1 MDHGGNA
8 LTAPIAQSERIDE
21 LDALRGFALFGVLLV
36 NFVGF
41 AGGGL
46 MATDAQL
53 GALPTAQVD
62 HVTDF
67 MVEWLATNKANTLF
81 ATLFGLGFYIQISR
95 NGDKPGFARRYSRRL
110 LWLLAFGV
118 LNMTLLWVW
127 DILNLYAVAGF
138 LLLAVRGW
146 RTRTLVAVG
155 LILAMFSS
163 SVMNVLADAAGITLM
178 DWNPYSDAAVIERQ
192 KASLAGDYGQLVEL
206 FWRYT
211 WVEWFAG
218 GMFFFWI
225 AYAGGRF
232 MLGAAIGRSGV
243 LDDIPSHLPVLRKIR
258 NLTLAF
264 GLALAFVVVA
274 LAEWPEQL
282 LGGTGETAAELLKSP
297 SALLLAAGYAC
308 MVATGWHTPTG
319 RKLLAPL
326 RPVGQMALTN
336 YLMQGLAYAFVLFGV
351 GPGLALGGKLGTS
364 AVVGI
369 VLAFFAFQSVFSH
382 WWLARFRFGPMEW
395 LWRWLTYGG
404 SMPVIRRRATG

>member
-1 MDHGGNA
+1 
-8 LTAPIAQSERIDE
+8 
-21 LDALRGFALFGVLLV
+21 
-36 NFVGF
+36 
-41 AGGGL
+41 
-46 MATDAQL
+46 
-53 GALPTAQVD
+53 
-62 HVTDF
+62 
-67 MVEWLATNKANTLF
+67 
-81 ATLFGLGFYIQISR
+81 
-95 NGDKPGFARRYSRRL
+95 
-110 LWLLAFGV
+110 
-118 LNMTLLWVW
+118 
-127 DILNLYAVAGF
+127 
-138 LLLAVRGW
+138 
-146 RTRTLVAVG
+146 
-155 LILAMFSS
+155 
-163 SVMNVLADAAGITLM
+163 
-178 DWNPYSDAAVIERQ
+178 
-192 KASLAGDYGQLVEL
+192 
-206 FWRYT
+206 
-211 WVEWFAG
+211 
-218 GMFFFWI
+218 
-225 AYAGGRF
+225 

-351 GPGLALGGKLGTS
+351 GPGLALGGKLGTL

-369 VLAFFAFQSVFSH
+369 VIAFFAFQSVFSH